1 MGRRRALRETLL
13 VIVPAAVAAAAAGV
27 YCAVATP
34 RYEAQAQVL
43 VSPVARD
50 DPAFAGIPVVRASDD
65 PQAAARTVAR
75 LVPAE
80 EVAEAVRLQLGSE
93 HSRSALLAA
102 VSAHGHDDT
111 VTIEGKASSAPR
123 AAQIANAFAAELV
136 AQRTAR
142 FQADRAAAVAR
153 LRRRL
158 ASGVRTGAERKA
170 IARRLAV
177 LDGLAGTSDPTVRV
191 ASAAAAPA
199 HPSWPRPWLLVPV
212 SLAAGAAVGLLLLAV
227 GRLRTASVPRD
238 DPELSRREGLVRRRE
253 EAVARAER
261 ELVRRAGELAAPAP
275 DPDPEPAAP
284 PEPAPEPPAAP
295 DRAWYVA
302 ELERL
307 VDAHRGV
314 RGDRAEELDACLFH
328 LRQYAAA
335 DGRLPPEFDGLVA
348 EAFGDLVAADESLK
362 RSVPEA
368 DQVP

>member
-158 ASGVRTGAERKA
+158 ASGVRTGAERKFVFPA
-170 IARRLAV
+170 KCPIC
-177 LDGLAGTSDPTVRV
+177 GTSVIGTHTFPPSFV
-191 ASAAAAPA
+191 AFSM
-199 HPSWPRPWLLVPV
+199 
-212 SLAAGAAVGLLLLAV
+212 
-227 GRLRTASVPRD
+227 
-238 DPELSRREGLVRRRE
+238 
-253 EAVARAER
+253 
-261 ELVRRAGELAAPAP
+261 
-275 DPDPEPAAP
+275 
-284 PEPAPEPPAAP
+284 
-295 DRAWYVA
+295 Y
-302 ELERL
+302 
-307 VDAHRGV
+307 
-314 RGDRAEELDACLFH
+314 
-328 LRQYAAA
+328 
-335 DGRLPPEFDGLVA
+335 
-348 EAFGDLVAADESLK
+348 FGMSSTCA
-362 RSVPEA
+362 
-368 DQVP
+368 